1 MSENNQPAYDFN
13 FICRALNLIPWRDG
27 AINATAITNVRLG
40 TSGDV
45 LITLY
50 GGEELHLYEKDVA
63 ELEAT
68 IKQRLKESAEMRAEE
83 IRREAELRVNSEIEA
98 ANQAMANAA
107 IMGKLQRMKPHS

>member
-1 MSENNQPAYDFN
+1 
-13 FICRALNLIPWRDG
+13 
-27 AINATAITNVRLG
+27 
-40 TSGDV
+40 
-45 LITLY
+45 LY

>member
-1 MSENNQPAYDFN
+1 MCAV
-13 FICRALNLIPWRDG
+13 
-27 AINATAITNVRLG
+27 TNVRLG

-45 LITLY
+45 LIALS

-98 ANQAMANAA
+98 ANQAMANAT
-107 IMGKLQRMKPHS
+107 IMGKLQRMKPHR